1 MDESEALLEAELD
14 KLREAIE
21 VCDALMGV
29 ELPRN
34 LKEATEG
41 SWDLGVDVAAA
52 GLSLTGYPL
61 DEQKE
66 DRQRVVPM
74 RAAVKAVFQF
84 ESEMMDDMV
93 RNDAGSRAL
102 LHGILGWVTTLYNVA
117 AFLRGLWKW
126 RKVLSLNAIKYLLL
140 NHFTEFV
147 SVLTIASS
155 VVAGLKAAESSEK
168 KMRKAVLPQGFGQ
181 RYSRRKR
188 ARC

>member
-1 MDESEALLEAELD
+1 MDESKALLEAELA

-29 ELPRN
+29 ELPKS
-34 LKEATEG
+34 LKEATDG

-61 DEQKE
+61 EEQRE
-66 DRQRVVPM
+66 DRKRVVPL

-84 ESEMMDDMV
+84 EAEMLDLMV
-93 RNDAGSRAL
+93 RNDAGSRQL
-102 LHGILGWVTTLYNVA
+102 LRGILAWVTTLYDVA
-117 AFLRGLWKW
+117 AFLRGLWRW
-126 RKVLSLNAIKYLLL
+126 RKVLSLDAVKYLLL

-147 SVLTIASS
+147 SVVTIASA
-155 VVAGLKAAESSEK
+155 VVAGLKSAEGAEK
-168 KMRKAVLPQGFGQ
+168 TMRKAALAQGFGQ